1 MLWGGEGS
9 METGNEEKICDI
21 IESYSQPLDREDEI
35 PLLPQ
40 DKLSRIR
47 ESGVPIVAQ
56 WVKNLTLCH

>member
-1 MLWGGEGS
+1 